1 MRRRGSCRRR
11 CAASVSVGEVA
22 RQRVSGFGP
31 LCAFAIVRKCAG
43 PRPVRKQGGG
53 RGAVGAQAALA
64 LAARGFPA
72 MLGLRS
78 HRETRC
84 THCVRCARTLAVS
97 QITKRAGT
105 RADLSP
111 VLLGGAIRPACA
123 PPAALRGE
131 PFLGKSEGQA
141 AGIEPVA
148 CRAPQA
154 RVQAPAGL
162 DARLGSFSNQE
173 PRLPRKAVGGCALA
187 RLCGGEEASP
197 DTNSPVD
204 CSCLASGWALAP
216 SAACKARVSV
226 GARTRALRQL
236 TRRICSSAAN
246 AVSAASYAARPKP
259 EHRSAV
265 GAAGADRRTEAPART
280 RPRLCDP
287 HGVCAKRAFKVGN
300 GPTADLPPQ

>member
-1 MRRRGSCRRR
+1 M
-11 CAASVSVGEVA
+11 
-22 RQRVSGFGP
+22 
-31 LCAFAIVRKCAG
+31 CAFAIVRKCAG

-111 VLLGGAIRPACA
+111 GLAGRAGRKRPAARQAQTVHWTVCVRARLLGGAIRPACA
-123 PPAALRGE
+123 PPAALRE
-131 PFLGKSEGQA
+131 QPFLGESEGQA

-173 PRLPRKAVGGCALA
+173 QVLPRKAVGGCALA
-187 RLCGGEEASP
+187 RLCGGEER
-197 DTNSPVD
+197 
-204 CSCLASGWALAP
+204 
-216 SAACKARVSV
+216 RVSV

-259 EHRSAV
+259 EHRSEV

-300 GPTADLPPQ
+300 GPRADAATVVFHASRVARSAGEQLK

>member
-1 MRRRGSCRRR
+1 MSG
-11 CAASVSVGEVA
+11 VSWRTSAV
-22 RQRVSGFGP
+22 GP
-31 LCAFAIVRKCAG
+31 LCAFAIVRKCSVLW
-43 PRPVRKQGGG
+43 PVRKQGGG

-64 LAARGFPA
+64 LAARGCPA

-111 VLLGGAIRPACA
+111 ALLGGAIRPACA

-131 PFLGKSEGQA
+131 PFLGWSEGQA

-162 DARLGSFSNQE
+162 DARLGSFSNKE
-173 PRLPRKAVGGCALA
+173 LNVPRKAVGGCALA
-187 RLCGGEEASP
+187 RLCGGEER
-197 DTNSPVD
+197 
-204 CSCLASGWALAP
+204 
-216 SAACKARVSV
+216 RVSV

-246 AVSAASYAARPKP
+246 AVSAASYAAQPKP
-259 EHRSAV
+259 EHRSEV

-300 GPTADLPPQ
+300 GPIPDAGDQ